1 MAAAA
6 AARGTIEET
15 ITRQQA
21 RRLMLAHQNLWPPR
35 ALQGKAGALEHMR
48 RVRCIQFDP
57 LNIVGRNPELVLQAR
72 VGDFQPSMLE
82 ELLYEDRALFDGWD
96 KMRSIIPVAD
106 WPHFRR
112 RREGAKKHR
121 GRSRDEVDA
130 VVPAVRRELEA
141 RGPLSSIDLDFGRT
155 VDWPWAPAR
164 LARAALESMCDWGEL
179 IVHHK
184 VNTRKV
190 YDFAH
195 KHIPHQILSAPDPNE
210 TIEQYHEWYVQRR
223 VGSVGLVP
231 DGGGAAGAW
240 LGLPGIRSRER
251 AAIVERLLDRGELL
265 QLDVEGLASPCLIRA
280 DDAATLDR
288 VLRDDG
294 VPPRAAI
301 IAPLDNLIWD
311 RRFTEELFDFSY
323 VWEVYK
329 PADQRQYGYYVL
341 PVLYG
346 ERFVARFEPGRN
358 GKREALTI
366 QNWWWEEGVAP
377 FPEMQAALIDC
388 FRQFLAFLG
397 RDELR
402 IDEDAL
408 AQADLGWLREAF

>member
-1 MAAAA
+1 MP
-6 AARGTIEET
+6 T
-15 ITRQQA
+15 ITNQQA
-21 RRLMLAHQNLWPPR
+21 RGFMLAHQNLWPPR
-35 ALQGKAGALEHMR
+35 ELEGKAGVLEHMR

-72 VGDFQPSMLE
+72 VSNFQPSMLE
-82 ELLYEDRALFDGWD
+82 ELLYQDRALLDAWD
-96 KMRSIIPVAD
+96 KMRSIVPVED

-112 RREGAKKHR
+112 RRDGARKYR

-155 VDWPWAPAR
+155 VDWSWAPAR
-164 LARAALESMCDWGEL
+164 LARAVLESMCDWGDL

-190 YDFAH
+190 YDLVH
-195 KHIPHQILSAPDPNE
+195 KHIPHEILSAPDPNE
-210 TIEQYHEWYVQRR
+210 TTEAYHEWYVQRR

-240 LGLPGIRSRER
+240 LGLPGIKSRER
-251 AAIVERLLDRGELL
+251 AAIVERLLGRGCLL
-265 QLDVEGLASPCLIRA
+265 QLDVEGLARPCLIRSA
-280 DDAATLDR
+280 DAATLDR

-294 VPPRAAI
+294 APARAAI

-311 RRFTEELFDFSY
+311 RRFAEELFGFSY

-329 PADQRQYGYYVL
+329 PVDQREYGYYVL

-346 ERFVARFEPGRN
+346 DRFVARFEPGRK

-366 QNWWWEEGVAP
+366 ANWWWEEGVAP
-377 FPEMQAALIDC
+377 SPEMQAALVDC
-388 FRQFLAFLG
+388 FSQFLAFLG
-397 RDELR
+397 RDALL

-408 AQADLGWLREAF
+408 AQADLGWLRAAF

>member
-1 MAAAA
+1 
-6 AARGTIEET
+6 
-15 ITRQQA
+15 
-21 RRLMLAHQNLWPPR
+21 
-35 ALQGKAGALEHMR
+35 
-48 RVRCIQFDP
+48 DP
-57 LNIVGRNPELVLQAR
+57 LNIVGCNPELVLQAR
-72 VGDFQPSMLE
+72 VGDFGPSMLE
-82 ELLYEDRALFDGWD
+82 ELLYQDRALLDGWD
-96 KMRSIIPVAD
+96 KMRSIVPVED

-112 RREGAKKHR
+112 RREGARVYR

-155 VDWPWAPAR
+155 VDWSWAPAR
-164 LARAALESMCDWGEL
+164 LARAVLESMCDWGDL

-190 YDFAH
+190 YDLVH
-195 KHIPHQILSAPDPNE
+195 KHIPHEILSAPDPNE
-210 TIEQYHEWYVQRR
+210 TTEAYHEWYVQRR

-240 LGLPGIRSRER
+240 LGLPGIKSRER
-251 AAIVERLLDRGELL
+251 AAIVERLLRRGELL
-265 QLDVEGLASPCLIRA
+265 QLDVEGLARPCLIRSA
-280 DDAATLDR
+280 DAATLDR

-311 RRFTEELFDFSY
+311 RRFAEELFGFSY

-329 PADQRQYGYYVL
+329 PVEQREYGYYVL
-341 PVLYG
+341 PILYG
-346 ERFVARFEPGRN
+346 DRFVARFEPGRK

-366 QNWWWEEGVAP
+366 ANWWWEEGVAP
-377 FPEMQAALIDC
+377 SPEMQAALVDC
-388 FRQFLAFLG
+388 FSQFLAFLG

-408 AQADLGWLREAF
+408 SQADLGWLRAAF